1 MYFGFDP
8 GKDKCGLAIVSAHGQ
23 PLRQGVIP
31 SDRALTTLQAWSQ
44 EFVIP
49 TLILGDQ
56 TGSKQWRAKIQ
67 AILPDL
73 DIQVID
79 ERFSS
84 QEARDRYW
92 DVYPATGLQKLVPR
106 GMRTPPR
113 AIDDL
118 VAIILVERFLN
129 RTGQQVPHHTS
140 ARIVNE

>member
-8 GKDKCGLAIVSAHGQ
+8 GKDKCGLAIVSADGQ
-23 PLRQGVIP
+23 PLRHEVIA
-31 SDRALTTLQAWSQ
+31 SDRALTTLKSWSQ

-56 TGSKQWRAKIQ
+56 TGSKQWRSKIQ
-67 AILPDL
+67 AVLPDL

-129 RTGQQVPHHTS
+129 R
-140 ARIVNE
+140 A